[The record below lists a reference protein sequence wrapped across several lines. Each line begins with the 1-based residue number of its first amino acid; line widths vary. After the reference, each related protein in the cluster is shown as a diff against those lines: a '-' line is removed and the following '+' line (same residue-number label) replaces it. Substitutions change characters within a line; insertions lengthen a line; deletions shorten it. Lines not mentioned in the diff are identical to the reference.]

1 MTCGFTRPAILLPCA
16 ALHWGPARM
25 RVVLLHELA
34 HIRRRDCLVHCLAQA
49 ALALHWCNPLMWM
62 ALARLRAERERACD
76 DLVLVTGTRGSDY
89 AEHLLDIARQFR
101 RQGIGVA
108 AVAMARPSELEGRL
122 LAILDPVRSRR
133 PADRARLGWAIAA
146 AALIVLPV
154 SGLRLQARAVV
165 PADVEASAQTQ
176 TPSPAAT
183 PAPTPTPTPAPT
195 PTSPRAVPAKP
206 RPATPGGARGGAPVV
221 APGSV
226 RDADADDRCG

>member
-1 MTCGFTRPAILLPCA
+1 
-16 ALHWGPARM
+16 
-25 RVVLLHELA
+25 
-34 HIRRRDCLVHCLAQA
+34 
-49 ALALHWCNPLMWM
+49 MWM

-122 LAILDPVRSRR
+122 LAILDPLRSRR

-154 SGLRLQARAVV
+154 SGLRLQARAVI
-165 PADVEASAQTQ
+165 PDSVEASAQTPTTP
-176 TPSPAAT
+176 TPSPTAA
-183 PAPTPTPTPAPT
+183 PAPTPTPAPH
-195 PTSPRAVPAKP
+195 
-206 RPATPGGARGGAPVV
+206 
-221 APGSV
+221 
-226 RDADADDRCG
+226 ADAAPCRAGQARVRQPGTFARRCARCRARR